1 MTTEFTPVEW
11 TPAERAAF
19 EAKRRSRN
27 IALGSVLVALA
38 LLFYGITVVRMA
50 PGIKDAG
57 EKAAVAAGA
66 APATPARMPAP

>member
-1 MTTEFTPVEW
+1 MTPEYTPVDW

-57 EKAAVAAGA
+57 DKAAATAASRSA
-66 APATPARMPAP
+66 PARMPAP

>member
-1 MTTEFTPVEW
+1 VTADW

-19 EAKRRSRN
+19 EARRRSRN

-50 PGIKDAG
+50 PGFKD
-57 EKAAVAAGA
+57 EKAIAA
-66 APATPARMPAP
+66 APRPAGTPTP